1 MNSSTILTRGSPNLP
16 RAQALFVVNQ
26 TRINSGLRD
35 LHSPA
40 QPVPTPLQQQR
51 IPSTLTPPPTS
62 TSYISAPYTL
72 TIDVPELRSQF
83 QQCALNKRLLQI
95 RRLPQ
100 DVYLTLEDIREIIA
114 KVWASD
120 STAKPVDAFLYYVL
134 HGHFPRE
141 IPSKR
146 RIDTIIL
153 YYRHARS
160 TTTSIPMKL
169 VTAAKAP
176 APTFPIYLTSS
187 GYLSDDNDADKQSA
201 QKQEDKWQGKE
212 SEGVVSLCTCMGEQD
227 HEQDH
232 GDNEDYEQGYCDGY
246 NDGFEDGFDAA
257 LDQDNEWYDGGID
270 NNSDEGDTDADNEDD
285 MSDADDGD
293 TDDYEED

>member
-1 MNSSTILTRGSPNLP
+1 MANLNEQLDNIDE
-16 RAQALFVVNQ
+16 RVSELASRSGALCIKSDS
-26 TRINSGLRD
+26 RINSGLRD

-51 IPSTLTPPPTS
+51 IPSTLTHPPTS

-187 GYLSDDNDADKQSA
+187 GYLSDD
-201 QKQEDKWQGKE
+201 
-212 SEGVVSLCTCMGEQD
+212 
-227 HEQDH
+227 
-232 GDNEDYEQGYCDGY
+232 
-246 NDGFEDGFDAA
+246 
-257 LDQDNEWYDGGID
+257 
-270 NNSDEGDTDADNEDD
+270 TDADNEDD

-293 TDDYEED
+293 MDDYEED